1 MCIMKK
7 FILFLS
13 LCVTN
18 IVCGNQENLNKAL
31 KRLNTVLEEIENKN
45 RSVVSEVGTYQE
57 FAKNILC
64 VAIDIMDFKDTNK
77 DPEFTPYITD
87 FELSDISTLVAT
99 VIQRFVKDVEKDNS
113 LMFIINMIFQAFE
126 STSNQ
131 YLKSLLVG
139 FTGSPNENNHAK
151 AVLRAFQASLY
162 INYHLFILKE
172 DLLQEHEQYEKRVA
186 ACFSKIYS
194 NHQDY
199 SFMPVMVICET
210 AKKINELSSDPLPA
224 KIMADFFKAV
234 ISNISVNGFSL
245 KEVHCSSVDIAFR
258 KLFKK
263 EKLDSLKKVA
273 KNMAVFAGLLGS
285 GYYISEKTEQGKKL
299 KKLSKDNPKT
309 AITLGGLATILG
321 AVMIYKLN
329 K

>member
-1 MCIMKK
+1 MKK

-18 IVCGNQENLNKAL
+18 VVCGNQESLNKAL
-31 KRLNTVLEEIENKN
+31 NTLNTVLEEIENKD

-57 FAKNILC
+57 FAKNILR
-64 VAIDIMDFKDTNK
+64 VAIDISDFKDTNE
-77 DPEFTPYITD
+77 DPTFTPYITD
-87 FELSDISTLVAT
+87 SELFDISTLVAT
-99 VIQRFVKDVEKDNS
+99 VIQRSVKDVEKDSS
-113 LMFIINMIFQAFE
+113 LMFTINMIFKAFE
-126 STSNQ
+126 STSDQ
-131 YLKSLLVG
+131 YLESLLVG
-139 FTGSPNENNHAK
+139 FTSSLNEKNHAK

-162 INYHLFILKE
+162 INYHLFIITTTALDHSKQCAE
-172 DLLQEHEQYEKRVA
+172 RVA

-194 NHQDY
+194 NHMDY
-199 SFMPVMVICET
+199 GLMPVTLFCET

-224 KIMADFFKAV
+224 KIMADFFKTV
-234 ISNISVNGFSL
+234 ISNISVNDFSL
-245 KEVHCSSVDIAFR
+245 ATVHCSSIDRGFR
-258 KLFKK
+258 ELFKK

-299 KKLSKDNPKT
+299 KKLSKDHQKT

-321 AVMIYKLN
+321 AALIYN
-329 K
+329 SVNN

>member
-7 FILFLS
+7 LVLFLS

-18 IVCGNQENLNKAL
+18 IVYGSPEGLNKAL
-31 KRLNTVLEEIENKN
+31 NTLNTVLEEIKNKD
-45 RSVVSEVGTYQE
+45 RSVVSEV
-57 FAKNILC
+57 AKNILL
-64 VAIDIMDFKDTNK
+64 VAIDISDFEDTNK
-77 DPEFTPYITD
+77 NPVLAPCITYPES
-87 FELSDISTLVAT
+87 SDISTLVAM

-113 LMFIINMIFQAFE
+113 LMFIINMIFKAFE
-126 STSNQ
+126 STSDQ
-131 YLKSLLVG
+131 YLESLLVG
-139 FTGSPNENNHAK
+139 FIGSPNENNHAK

-172 DLLQEHEQYEKRVA
+172 DLLQQHEQYVKRVA

-194 NHQDY
+194 NRMDY
-199 SFMPVMVICET
+199 LLMPVTLFCKT
-210 AKKINELSSDPLPA
+210 AQKINELSSDPLPA

-234 ISNISVNGFSL
+234 ISNILVKGVSQE
-245 KEVHCSSVDIAFR
+245 EVHCSSVDIAFR

-299 KKLSKDNPKT
+299 KKLSKDHQKT

-321 AVMIYKLN
+321 AALIYN
-329 K
+329 SVNN